1 MWRSESFFRITLEV
15 AYALCIVTLLFL
27 FFGSEVCGR
36 IPILKLA
43 LVIVALDSLANFFGG
58 VSNRVFLPGRA
69 GVGYALFSSLFV
81 GGLVGYLPFWL
92 FQGYGHY
99 RFEYTLWNASCLFAE
114 GHAITFPMI
123 CAPALA
129 AITFC
134 REICVAIRFRFTST
148 H

>member
-1 MWRSESFFRITLEV
+1 MWRSESLLRITLEV
-15 AYALCIVTLLFL
+15 AYALCVVTLLFL

-36 IPILKLA
+36 IPVLKLA
-43 LVIVALDSLANFFGG
+43 LVIVALDSLANSFGG
-58 VSNRVFLPGRA
+58 VSNRVFLPRRA
-69 GVGYALFSSLFV
+69 GLSYALCSSLFV
-81 GGLVGYLPFWL
+81 GGLVGYLPSWL

-99 RFEYTLWNASCLFAE
+99 RFEYTSWNASCLFEE

-134 REICVAIRFRFTST
+134 REIGVSMRFRSNST

>member
-81 GGLVGYLPFWL
+81 GGLVGYPSFLALSRLWPLSIRIHVVERQLPL
-92 FQGYGHY
+92 CGRPCDYVSDDL
-99 RFEYTLWNASCLFAE
+99 R
-114 GHAITFPMI
+114 
-123 CAPALA
+123 
-129 AITFC
+129 
-134 REICVAIRFRFTST
+134 TST
-148 H
+148 RCNHLLSRNLRCNKIPFY